1 MFISIVYCYTQ
12 FCSIQEYTKERKKQS
27 VFENLHE
34 RQQQQKNL
42 FTEFDPLS
50 FACSLPYCLNF
61 SCVYLFEFTI
71 ISIKKK
77 NDDLYFDR
85 IQFIV
90 FFLVCLFTAFAY
102 EMNLYQISHFRILS
116 IVEYETKMFFFSLS
130 QKYKKFFVFQRYGMY
145 FCVLIHQMILFF

>member
-77 NDDLYFDR
+77 WWFIFRSYPIHCFFCSQFVYSICIWNESLSNFSFSYFVYCW
-85 IQFIV
+85 IWNKNV
-90 FFLVCLFTAFAY
+90 
-102 EMNLYQISHFRILS
+102 
-116 IVEYETKMFFFSLS
+116 FFSLYPKNIKNS
-130 QKYKKFFVFQRYGMY
+130 
-145 FCVLIHQMILFF
+145 LFFSVMVCIFAC

>member
-77 NDDLYFDR
+77 IMMIY
-85 IQFIV
+85 I
-90 FFLVCLFTAFAY
+90 
-102 EMNLYQISHFRILS
+102 S
-116 IVEYETKMFFFSLS
+116 IVSNSLFFSW
-130 QKYKKFFVFQRYGMY
+130 FV
-145 FCVLIHQMILFF
+145 CCI